1 MCLFSHLQTE
11 MPKTVVVV
19 VLVVLVLATLAVGF
33 SYFSF
38 FFLPSSLPSS
48 PPLSVFPPHPTSPFP
63 SAWPSDNQEIKFTI
77 HHRHHDMP
85 AYLAGLAFGV
95 VVWGLSQAMVQEQEE
110 GRSAD
115 LGGSRAGLEPQAA
128 TLSLSFSC
136 RILRTTSSLNTKR
149 E

>member
-11 MPKTVVVV
+11 MPKTVVV
-19 VLVVLVLATLAVGF
+19 LVLAMLVVGF

-38 FFLPSSLPSS
+38 FFFLPSSLPSP

-63 SAWPSDNQEIKFTI
+63 SAWPSDNQEIKFTN
-77 HHRHHDMP
+77 HHRHHDTP
-85 AYLAGLAFGV
+85 AYLAGLVFGV
-95 VVWGLSQAMVQEQEE
+95 VVWGLSQATAQEQEE

-136 RILRTTSSLNTKR
+136 KILRTTSSLNTKR

>member
-11 MPKTVVVV
+11 MPKTVVVL
-19 VLVVLVLATLAVGF
+19 VLVMLVVGF

-38 FFLPSSLPSS
+38 FFFLPSSLPSP

-95 VVWGLSQAMVQEQEE
+95 VVWGLSQATVQEQEE

-136 RILRTTSSLNTKR
+136 KILRTTSSLNTKR